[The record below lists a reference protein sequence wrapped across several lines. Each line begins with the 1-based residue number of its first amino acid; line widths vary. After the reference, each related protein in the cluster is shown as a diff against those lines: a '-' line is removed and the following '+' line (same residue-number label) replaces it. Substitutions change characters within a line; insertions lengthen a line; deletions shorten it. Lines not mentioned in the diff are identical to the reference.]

1 LVSRAR
7 IVSAADGANNRQIAR
22 RLGVSLDMVRRWRER
37 WIALE
42 AASLEDLP
50 AEDRLTDAP
59 RPGKPRARSPPSRS
73 AGSSP
78 CGPRITPGGFGAAA
92 DQPVDRQGDHRR
104 GNRTPGHLQ
113 DDFGPPRGAAAQK
126 GDLEPHLVRY
136 RLTPPDE
143 SDDRFDAE
151 VADIREVYREAPV
164 ALAARGER
172 VVSTDEMTGVQ
183 APEREQPNPPLAPG
197 KVQRR
202 ELEYIPATGQ
212 PRSSSVGTW

>member
-1 LVSRAR
+1 MRPGPASRAHDHLR
-7 IVSAADGANNRQIAR
+7 A
-22 RLGVSLDMVRRWRER
+22 GV
-37 WIALE
+37 
-42 AASLEDLP
+42 P
-50 AEDRLTDAP
+50 
-59 RPGKPRARSPPSRS
+59 
-73 AGSSP
+73 
-78 CGPRITPGGFGAAA
+78 
-92 DQPVDRQGDHRR
+92 DHRPVARESPQEDSAQRPISQWTGREIIAEEIERR
-104 GNRTPGHLQ
+104 GICKTISARHAGRLLK
-113 DDFGPPRGAAAQK
+113 K